1 MYFNDG
7 IGSIS
12 VDNKKLEELLAMLR
26 LIEEAAGLA
35 PMPKRDHATVQ
46 EAASKLREF
55 INAQFEKSD
64 RG

>member
-1 MYFNDG
+1 M
-7 IGSIS
+7 
-12 VDNKKLEELLAMLR
+12 DNKKLEELLAMLR